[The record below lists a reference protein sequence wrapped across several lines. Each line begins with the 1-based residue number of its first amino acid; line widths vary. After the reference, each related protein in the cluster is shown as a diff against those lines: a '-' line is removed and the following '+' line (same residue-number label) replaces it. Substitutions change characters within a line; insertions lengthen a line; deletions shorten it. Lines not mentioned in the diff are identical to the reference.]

1 MKLTKF
7 THACVRL
14 EDGDRRLVIDPGVFS
29 EVDDALDEVDAVLIT
44 HQHPD
49 HIDIEALTSAATKN
63 RDLKVWGPRDII
75 DQLAGVPA
83 FDGKLTAVSPTESF
97 IAGGLQVRTYGG
109 QHALIHSSV
118 PVVSNV
124 GYLVAD
130 AVYHPGDSYVVPNAM
145 VETLLVPSNAP
156 WAKVSETYD
165 FVISVRAP
173 KAFQIHDAALS
184 EVGRKLYEGHLH
196 RAGEL
201 YGTTTF
207 RHLAPKESVDL

>member
-29 EVDDALDEVDAVLIT
+29 EVDDALDGVDAVLIT

-63 RDLKVWGPRDII
+63 EDLKVWGPRDII
-75 DQLAGVPA
+75 DQLAKVPA
-83 FDGKLTAVSPTESF
+83 LDGKLTAVGPGESF
-97 IAGGLQVRTYGG
+97 IAGDLQVRTYGG

-124 GYLVAD
+124 GYLVGD

-145 VETLLVPSNAP
+145 VEALLVPSNAP

-184 EVGRKLYEGHLH
+184 EVGKKLYEGHLH
-196 RAGEL
+196 RVGEL